1 MTISGVTCAWS
12 SSQHGQQRQ
21 PQNAGEGKDTPEN
34 IYMNGADNSPI
45 YADIVRGSPHGA
57 GDNDNRTSPDIDD
70 GVIYSDLQ
78 NSNTSDVYANV

>member
-1 MTISGVTCAWS
+1 
-12 SSQHGQQRQ
+12 
-21 PQNAGEGKDTPEN
+21 
-34 IYMNGADNSPI
+34 MNGADNSPI